1 MASKKPAKK
10 AAAKKLAPR
19 SDKSASSK
27 EAPAAETA
35 SGTPPRKPPAKQD
48 DLFVNPDSV
57 QPVQL
62 QDEMERSFLDY
73 AMSVIMSRALPDV
86 RDGLK
91 PVHRRIIWDMDQQ
104 GFRPDRPFVK
114 CARVTGDTMARYHPH
129 GDGAIYDAL
138 VRMAQPFSLRHPL
151 IDFHGNY
158 GSPDFGPAASRYT
171 ESRLH
176 PLAMQLLADID
187 EDTVDLIAT
196 YDGTAEEPIVL
207 PARFPN
213 LLVNGSQGIAVGMA
227 TSIPPHNLGEV
238 VDATLHLIDNPEAT
252 TGDLMKFVKGPD
264 FPTGGLILGRDGIK
278 DAYQTGRGSIKMR
291 AKVSIEEGKRGQM
304 LIVVTELPYQASC
317 SAIASRI
324 QELVDGGELDG
335 IADVNDNSSGGQTNL
350 IITLKRD
357 ANSNVVMNNLFKLTQ
372 LQTSF
377 PVNMVALVHGVPRT
391 LNLRDALV
399 GYVDHQID
407 VTTRRSKFRLQKAT
421 DRNHILEG
429 RLKALNVIDEII
441 KLIRASEDAASAK
454 AALMGKK
461 YNFSE
466 RQAIDILDMQL
477 RQLTRLS
484 RIDLETEQKDVLARI
499 KELESILNS
508 DTKLRAVIS
517 KELSAVREAFATPR
531 VCKIAADVGE
541 MSVEDLVDNKELVI
555 VMTQAQYIKA
565 VSADSFRTQGRGG
578 RGVSGAKMKSDDIV
592 SNVIFTTSHSYLLFF
607 SNRGRVYRLRA
618 LDIPE
623 RDRTAKGIPIV
634 NLLPLNQGETIQ
646 AIIDT
651 REFPGERFLF
661 FATKEGQVKKTPFN
675 EYDSSRR
682 DGLIALKLRP
692 KDELVRVIETSGSD
706 DVFMVTRDGQTI
718 RFSEKGVRPMGR
730 SAAGVRGMKLRA
742 SDEVVSCDVA
752 KDDSAILIITES
764 GYGKR
769 TQVSNFA
776 RKGRGGM
783 GMIGIK
789 LTGKKGHVVAAFM
802 AGIDDDIVVVAS
814 GGTTIR
820 TPVKEISSQGRAA
833 TGVRIMSMD
842 DGQVVASAAL
852 VLSHDE
858 A

>member
-1 MASKKPAKK
+1 MASKKPTSKSSGKITKRVAKK
-10 AAAKKLAPR
+10 P
-19 SDKSASSK
+19 SASAAG
-27 EAPAAETA
+27 AP
-35 SGTPPRKPPAKQD
+35 PVKPPAGQEN
-48 DLFVNPDSV
+48 LFANPDSV

-158 GSPDFGPAASRYT
+158 GSPDFGPAAGRYT

-187 EDTVDLIAT
+187 EDTVDLIPT
-196 YDGTAEEPIVL
+196 YDGTSEEPIVL

-227 TSIPPHNLGEV
+227 TSIPPHNLGEII
-238 VDATLHLIDNPEAT
+238 DATLHLLANPEAT
-252 TGDLMKFVKGPD
+252 PDDLMKFVNGPD
-264 FPTGGLILGRDGIK
+264 FPTGGLILGRAGII
-278 DAYQTGRGSIKMR
+278 DAYRTGRGSIKTR
-291 AKVSIEEGKRGQM
+291 AKVSIEEGRRGQM
-304 LIVVTELPYQASC
+304 QIIVSELPYQASC

-324 QELVDGGELDG
+324 QELVDGGDLDG
-335 IADVNDNSSGGQTNL
+335 IADVNDNSSGGETNL

-372 LQTSF
+372 LQSSF
-377 PVNMVALVHGVPRT
+377 PVNMVALVKGVPRT
-391 LNLRDALV
+391 VNLRDALV
-399 GYVDHQID
+399 GYIDHQIE
-407 VTTRRSKFRLQKAT
+407 VITRRSTFRLQKAN

-454 AALMGKK
+454 EALMGKK
-461 YNFSE
+461 YGFTE

-499 KELESILNS
+499 KELQAILNS

-517 KELSAVREAFATPR
+517 KEMTAVRDSFATPR
-531 VCKIAADVGE
+531 VCQITHDVGE
-541 MSVEDLVDNKELVI
+541 LGVEDLVDDKELVI

-578 RGVSGAKMKSDDIV
+578 RGVSGAKMKTDDIV
-592 SNVIFTTSHSYLLFF
+592 RNVIFTTTHAYLLFF

-618 LDIPE
+618 LEIPE
-623 RDRTAKGIPIV
+623 RERTAKGIPIV
-634 NLLPLNQGETIQ
+634 NLLPLQPGETIQ

-651 REFPGERFLF
+651 RELAGERFLF
-661 FATKEGQVKKTPFN
+661 FATKQGQVKKTAFD
-675 EYDSSRR
+675 EYNSSRR

-692 KDELVRVIETSGSD
+692 KDELVRVIETSGTD
-706 DVFMVTRDGQTI
+706 DVFMVTKGGQTI
-718 RFSEKGVRPMGR
+718 RFAEKGVRPMGR
-730 SAAGVRGMKLRA
+730 SAAGVRGMKLRT
-742 SDEVVSCDVA
+742 SDEVVALDIA
-752 KDDSAILIITES
+752 KDDSAILLITES

-769 TQVSNFA
+769 TQLTNFA
-776 RKGRGGM
+776 RKGRGGL

-789 LTGKKGHVVAAFM
+789 LTGKKGSVVAAFM
-802 AGIDDDIVVVAS
+802 VGIEDDVVVVAS

-833 TGVRIMSMD
+833 TGVRIMSLGA
-842 DGQVVASAAL
+842 GQVVASAAL
-852 VLSHDE
+852 VLAHDE
-858 A
+858 E